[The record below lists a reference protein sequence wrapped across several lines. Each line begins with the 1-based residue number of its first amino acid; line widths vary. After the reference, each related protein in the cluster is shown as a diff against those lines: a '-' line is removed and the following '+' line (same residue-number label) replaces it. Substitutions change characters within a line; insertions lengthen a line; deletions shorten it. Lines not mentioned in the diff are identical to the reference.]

1 MITSLAPE
9 DLPRILEIERQSYPR
24 PWSERMFL
32 QEFANPLGISFGFRR
47 GKLLGYVFA
56 WMIFEDLHINNIAVD
71 PSERRSGIGS
81 ALLQATIDAAKRQ
94 GGGHATLEVRS
105 SNITAAALYAK
116 FGFAPV
122 ASRLGYYEDTGED
135 AIVMGMKI
143 SK

>member
-1 MITSLAPE
+1 MITALTLE
-9 DLPRILEIERQSYPR
+9 DLPRIIEVEQQAYPR

-32 QEFANPLGISFGFRR
+32 QEFANPLGITFGFRR
-47 GKLLGYVFA
+47 EKLLGYIFA

-71 PSERRSGIGS
+71 PRERRSGIGS
-81 ALLQATIDAAKRQ
+81 ALLQATIETARLQ

-105 SNITAAALYAK
+105 SNLTAVALYAK
-116 FGFAPV
+116 FGFVKV

-135 AIVMGMKI
+135 AIVMGMRL